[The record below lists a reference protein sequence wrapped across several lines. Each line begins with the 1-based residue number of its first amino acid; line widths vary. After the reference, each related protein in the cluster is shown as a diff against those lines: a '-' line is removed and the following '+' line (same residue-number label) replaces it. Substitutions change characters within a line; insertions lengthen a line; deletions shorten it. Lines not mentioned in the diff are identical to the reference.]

1 MQFDRGYLS
10 SYFVTDTERMEVI
23 LEEPLI
29 LVFEKK
35 ITSLRDTLAL
45 LEKVLASKRPFL
57 IIAEDVEGEAR
68 NSLVLNKIRSNLS
81 WAAVKAPGFGDRRK
95 SMLEDIA
102 ILTGTQ
108 MVAEDLNIDLNKME
122 IEQLGSAKRVVIT
135 KDTTTIIDGVGSTDA
150 IQARLGQIEKQIE
163 ISSSE
168 YDREKLQERQAKL
181 AGGVAVIRVGA
192 QTEVEMKEIK
202 ARVEDALHS
211 TRAAVE
217 EGILP
222 GGGVALIRAA
232 QSLDNLELEG
242 DERFGVNII
251 RKAIEEPL
259 RQIVSNAGGK
269 AGIVVENVRNSEGNH
284 GYNAKTE
291 TYEDLVQSGVLDP
304 TKVTRSALQ
313 HAASV
318 SGLLLTTEALIADA
332 DDEDEHDH

>member
-1 MQFDRGYLS
+1 MKRFL
-10 SYFVTDTERMEVI
+10 
-23 LEEPLI
+23 P
-29 LVFEKK
+29 
-35 ITSLRDTLAL
+35 
-45 LEKVLASKRPFL
+45 KRPFL

-95 SMLEDIA
+95 AMLEDIA

-135 KDTTTIIDGVGSTDA
+135 KDNTTIINGEGSQDA
-150 IQARLGQIEKQIE
+150 IKARLSQIEATSRK
-163 ISSSE
+163 STSD

-192 QTEVEMKEIK
+192 QTEVAMKEIK

-222 GGGVALIRAA
+222 GGGVALIRASNA
-232 QSLDNLELEG
+232 LEGLNLEGE
-242 DERFGVNII
+242 ERFGAHII
-251 RKAIEEPL
+251 RRAVEEPL
-259 RQIVSNAGGK
+259 RQIVSNAGGE
-269 AGIVVENVRNSEGNH
+269 AGIIVENVRNSEGNY
-284 GYNAKTE
+284 GYNAKTR
-291 TYEDLVQSGVLDP
+291 TYEDLVQAGVLDP

-318 SGLLLTTEALIADA
+318 AGLLLTTEALIADA
-332 DDEDEHDH
+332 DDEEEHDH